1 MEVSS
6 CSACWLAW
14 SGPTS
19 RCCPRSTTRCDQA
32 HLEQEHSQRGG
43 CDHMSS
49 DSPTLAAGPPDPA
62 ALAAAQAGA
71 PVALL
76 GTFLTDLAVAAQGRP
91 LSDQALTSYSASG
104 RQAAGSGVPLRAVVD
119 LYLSAARWAWA
130 ALPCVVDAS
139 STSAVREVGTL
150 VLGAVDDAVAAV
162 CEGHQ
167 DASRAALR
175 AEEALRRELVDDLL
189 TGSSDAAAL
198 AEAASALGLR
208 LDLEHVVVVVSGS
221 RRFVDGR
228 VMVRDLDAAL
238 RAPARHRELAP
249 NLLVVTRHGQL
260 VVVLPAPRSSDRGL
274 EAALLVIT
282 ARLNQERSL
291 TWRAAVSRSRG
302 GVSGVRL
309 GFEEARWALQL
320 STRLPDSPQVARA
333 ADLLGY
339 QVLGHEQEPLRDLI
353 RSVLLPLVQARGG
366 AVPLLHTLRTYLA
379 CGAVTTL
386 TAKELHLSVRAVTYR
401 LQRVRTLTG
410 RDITQPDARFD
421 FDAALRGAI
430 LLDWPARAL

>member
-1 MEVSS
+1 
-6 CSACWLAW
+6 
-14 SGPTS
+14 
-19 RCCPRSTTRCDQA
+19 
-32 HLEQEHSQRGG
+32 
-43 CDHMSS
+43 MSS
-49 DSPTLAAGPPDPA
+49 DAAMPATGPPGPA
-62 ALAAAQAGA
+62 ELAAAQAGA

-76 GTFLTDLAVAAQGRP
+76 GTFLNDLSLAARGRP
-91 LSDQALTSYSASG
+91 LSADALAAHGASG
-104 RQAAGSGVPLRAVVD
+104 YEAAASGVPLRAVVD

-130 ALPCVVDAS
+130 ALPCVVDAT

-162 CEGHQ
+162 CGGYQE
-167 DASRAALR
+167 ASRAALR
-175 AEEALRRELVDDLL
+175 AEEASRRELIDDLL

-198 AEAASALGLR
+198 ADGASALGLR
-208 LDLEHVVVVVSGS
+208 LDSDHVVVVIAGN

-228 VMVRDLDAAL
+228 VVVSDLDAAL
-238 RAPARHRELAP
+238 RAPALHQELAP
-249 NLLVVTRHGQL
+249 NLLVATRHGQL
-260 VVVLPAPRSSDRGL
+260 VVVLPAPPGGDAGL
-274 EAALLVIT
+274 EAALLVIA
-282 ARLNQERSL
+282 ARLDRERPL
-291 TWRAAVSRSRG
+291 TWRAAVCRPRG

-320 STRLPDSPQVARA
+320 SARLPDPPQVVRA
-333 ADLLGY
+333 FDLLVY

-353 RSVLLPLVQARGG
+353 RSVLLPLEQARGG
-366 AVPLLHTLRTYLA
+366 AAPLLHTLRTYLA

-410 RDITQPDARFD
+410 RDITLPDDRFD
-421 FDAALRGAI
+421 FDAALRGAV